1 VKALLEWLCIIF
13 TTIGAITVAL
23 VLVILTHEMSGE
35 VMYNCDLAEMH
46 PDYPAKV
53 KEECRK
59 MRSSN
64 ITI

>member
-1 VKALLEWLCIIF
+1 VKALLGWLCIILS
-13 TTIGAITVAL
+13 TIGAITVAL
-23 VLVILTHEMSGE
+23 VLVIITHEMSGE

-59 MRSSN
+59 MRYSN

>member
-1 VKALLEWLCIIF
+1 VKALLGWLCIILS
-13 TTIGAITVAL
+13 TIGAITVAL
-23 VLVILTHEMSGE
+23 VLVIITHEMSGE

>member
-1 VKALLEWLCIIF
+1 VKALLGWLCIIF
-13 TTIGAITVAL
+13 STIGAITVAL
-23 VLVILTHEMSGE
+23 VLIILTHELSGE
-35 VMYNCDLAEMH
+35 VRYNCDLAEIH
-46 PDYPAKV
+46 PDYPPKI

>member
-1 VKALLEWLCIIF
+1 VKSLLGWLCIILS
-13 TTIGAITVAL
+13 TIGAITVAL
-23 VLVILTHEMSGE
+23 VLVIITHEMSGE

>member
-1 VKALLEWLCIIF
+1 VKALIGWLCIILS
-13 TTIGAITVAL
+13 TIGAITVAL
-23 VLVILTHEMSGE
+23 VLVIITHEMSGE

-46 PDYPAKV
+46 PDYPPKV